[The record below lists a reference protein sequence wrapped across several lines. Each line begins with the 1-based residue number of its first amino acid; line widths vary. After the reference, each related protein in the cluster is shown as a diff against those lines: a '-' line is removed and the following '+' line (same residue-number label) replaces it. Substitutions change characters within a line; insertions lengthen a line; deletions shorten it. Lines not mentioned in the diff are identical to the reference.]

1 MKDCPTIALGQL
13 TTTINGLWTGKK
25 PPFINIAVIRNTNFS
40 KDCRLKMDDIA
51 MIDVEVK
58 QYASRKL
65 QRGDIIIEKSG
76 GSDKQPVGRPVLFD
90 ISDGE
95 YSFSNFTS
103 TLRVNDRETILPEY
117 LHKFLY
123 KFYLSG
129 NTAAMQSKTTGLR
142 NLDFNAYRAIK
153 VPVPSIEEQQRI
165 VDELDLLTGI
175 IDKKNA
181 QLRDLDALAQSTFYE
196 MFGDPNTNERGWKYK
211 ALGDACALKAGK
223 GIKASEMSKE
233 KAAGLYPCLGGNG
246 IRGYIAKKSHKG
258 TYPII
263 GRQGALCGN
272 VQLAT
277 GEFYATEHA
286 VVCTPGDGL
295 HAVFVYYAL
304 LAMNLNQY
312 ATGVAQPGLAVKTL
326 LPIPIV
332 IPPMELQERFAE
344 KICNIESQI
353 ELLNVSLEQIDV
365 LFHSRM
371 DYYFND

>member
-1 MKDCPTIALGQL
+1 
-13 TTTINGLWTGKK
+13 
-25 PPFINIAVIRNTNFS
+25 
-40 KDCRLKMDDIA
+40 
-51 MIDVEVK
+51 
-58 QYASRKL
+58 
-65 QRGDIIIEKSG
+65 
-76 GSDKQPVGRPVLFD
+76 
-90 ISDGE
+90 
-95 YSFSNFTS
+95 
-103 TLRVNDRETILPEY
+103 
-117 LHKFLY
+117 
-123 KFYLSG
+123 
-129 NTAAMQSKTTGLR
+129 MQSKTTGLR

-211 ALGDACALKAGK
+211 TLGNACALKAGK
-223 GIKASEMSKE
+223 GIKASELSEE
-233 KAAGLYPCLGGNG
+233 KAAGLYPCFGGNG

-286 VVCTPGDGL
+286 VVCTPGEGL

-332 IPPMELQERFAE
+332 TPPMELQERFAE

-353 ELLNVSLEQIDV
+353 DLLNVSLEQIDT

>member
-1 MKDCPTIALGQL
+1 M
-13 TTTINGLWTGKK
+13 
-25 PPFINIAVIRNTNFS
+25 V
-40 KDCRLKMDDIA
+40 
-51 MIDVEVK
+51 
-58 QYASRKL
+58 
-65 QRGDIIIEKSG
+65 
-76 GSDKQPVGRPVLFD
+76 PVLDVLAF
-90 ISDGE
+90 I
-95 YSFSNFTS
+95 
-103 TLRVNDRETILPEY
+103 LRSPRY
-117 LHKFLY
+117 L
-123 KFYLSG
+123 
-129 NTAAMQSKTTGLR
+129 
-142 NLDFNAYRAIK
+142 
-153 VPVPSIEEQQRI
+153 
-165 VDELDLLTGI
+165 
-175 IDKKNA
+175 
-181 QLRDLDALAQSTFYE
+181 ALFSTFFPRKDMIFALLDMLSRVWIWHLSLQE
-196 MFGDPNTNERGWKYK
+196 LLFHISISRITGSRLFACLLLWKNKSASLMNWIFSLASSNERGWKYK
-211 ALGDACALKAGK
+211 TLGNACALKAGK
-223 GIKASEMSKE
+223 GIKASELSEE
-233 KAAGLYPCLGGNG
+233 KAAGLYPCFGGNG

-286 VVCTPGDGL
+286 VVCTPGEGL

-332 IPPMELQERFAE
+332 TPPMELQERFAE

-353 ELLNVSLEQIDV
+353 DLLNVSLEQIDT

>member
-1 MKDCPTIALGQL
+1 M
-13 TTTINGLWTGKK
+13 TGI
-25 PPFINIAVIRNTNFS
+25 FEIRPLE
-40 KDCRLKMDDIA
+40 KC
-51 MIDVEVK
+51 
-58 QYASRKL
+58 
-65 QRGDIIIEKSG
+65 IEKVKYTTKVASQDFKESG
-76 GSDKQPVGRPVLFD
+76 RYPIISQEEAFISGYWDIPEDVFHIIKPVVIFGDHSRHLKYVDFDFVIGADGVKILSPVED
-90 ISDGE
+90 INAKYFYYYLKWLDIPSLG
-95 YSFSNFTS
+95 YSRHFKS
-103 TLRVNDRETILPEY
+103 LKE
-117 LHKFLY
+117 K
-123 KFYLSG
+123 
-129 NTAAMQSKTTGLR
+129 
-142 NLDFNAYRAIK
+142 K
-153 VPVPSIEEQQRI
+153 VKVFPFEDQKRI
-165 VDELDLLTGI
+165 VDELDLLTSI

-211 ALGDACALKAGK
+211 TLGNACALKAGK
-223 GIKASEMSKE
+223 GIKASELSEE
-233 KAAGLYPCLGGNG
+233 KAAGLYPCFGGNG

-286 VVCTPGDGL
+286 VVCTPGEGL

-332 IPPMELQERFAE
+332 TPPMELQERFAE

-353 ELLNVSLEQIDV
+353 DLLNVSLEQIDT

>member
-1 MKDCPTIALGQL
+1 
-13 TTTINGLWTGKK
+13 
-25 PPFINIAVIRNTNFS
+25 
-40 KDCRLKMDDIA
+40 
-51 MIDVEVK
+51 
-58 QYASRKL
+58 
-65 QRGDIIIEKSG
+65 
-76 GSDKQPVGRPVLFD
+76 
-90 ISDGE
+90 
-95 YSFSNFTS
+95 
-103 TLRVNDRETILPEY
+103 
-117 LHKFLY
+117 
-123 KFYLSG
+123 
-129 NTAAMQSKTTGLR
+129 MQSKTTGLR

-223 GIKASEMSKE
+223 GIKASELSEE
-233 KAAGLYPCLGGNG
+233 KAAGLYPCFGGNG